1 MRELAFESAAPLWAR
16 IAEIAPHDIES
27 GMAMARIHV
36 RGGKPFEALDLLAEV
51 LAKKPGH
58 GEAEKLRSAIA
69 HGQISRIANE
79 INAQNAKQFDLTFE
93 ALAIRLGDDPYL
105 ERVRSYAAL
114 IAAPDYAPAQAARQ
128 KISRSSKRARGDG
141 SSFPEETGRSFVER
155 VERLDENAPA
165 GLADEM
171 RHRAEL
177 LVRENVWMAHAISAA
192 FFKRGDFETAKS
204 IYAGMAVDESE
215 FWLEAV
221 RRVVERKEPGLAA
234 EYSIRAAACSDADL
248 TSLGKASKKLAAAG
262 AVDAALA
269 LWRGLPDYGTNIMAA
284 AEVLRILADAARFE
298 EFMNAFRAL
307 LKDTVP
313 AGPLS
318 EAEAKALVSALQLL
332 RRVSERHRADAALAS
347 LYAIASEQDDGS
359 ALASWTRGVLANA
372 RHDRGLAVQCFEEA
386 RSREGDL
393 TSLGVDLDGEIALLH
408 ARYHDYGAANA
419 ALRRMND
426 TNKASAGYLN
436 KLARV
441 KEVADFCGPG
451 ATLFPECLIDIIF
464 DEIPKM
470 RLAYEPQQGHLLTIG
485 SSLRQGG
492 SERQTVTVLGGLC
505 ADPRIRKCVL
515 ALRTAGNE
523 DRAPFLRQARELPI
537 ELVHYGDDWQHDSD
551 LRTGLPEI
559 EANARLAG
567 AIELLPRNHREDI
580 IRIGKLIQRVRPQA
594 VHLRQD
600 MFAAAIA
607 CVLMGVPKFAIHRG
621 SVSPDLWGHGEL
633 ETNLHLRPMRH
644 TYRHLLARPEFV
656 LINNSAAG
664 LETDRAWTEW
674 PDASPFRVVHNA
686 VQFEKLGADTS
697 RNDGLRSALG
707 IGSDDFL
714 IGGVFRV
721 SPVKRPM
728 LWIEIARRVAETRA
742 DVHFAIAGDG
752 EMANDMRS
760 YAAAH
765 GFGERLHMPGL
776 VSDVGLWYRAMDINL
791 LTSEREGLPNVLIEG
806 QHFGVPAVSADVGG
820 AFETIEPGTTGFL
833 IARDAGAEAYADAIL
848 RILSDAD
855 WRETARMRAPSF
867 VHEKFGMTHAVD
879 AVLRCLGMEQIV
891 SES

>member
-16 IAEIAPHDIES
+16 IAEIAPHDIEP

-36 RGGKPFEALDLLAEV
+36 RGGRPFEALDLLAEV
-51 LAKKPGH
+51 LNKKPGH

-69 HGQISRIANE
+69 HSQISRIANE
-79 INAQNAKQFDLTFE
+79 INARNAKQFDLTFE
-93 ALAIRLGDDPYL
+93 ALTIRLGDDPYL

-114 IAAPDYAPAQAARQ
+114 IAAPDYAPVQATRQ
-128 KISRSSKRARGDG
+128 KISRSPERARGDG
-141 SSFPEETGRSFVER
+141 SSFPEETARSFVER
-155 VERLDENAPA
+155 VEKLDENAPA

-171 RHRAEL
+171 RLQAEL
-177 LVRENVWMAHAISAA
+177 LVRENVWMAHALSAA

-204 IYAGMAVDESE
+204 IYDGIAVDESE

-234 EYSIRAAACSDADL
+234 EYSLRAAACSDADM

-269 LWRGLPDYGTNIMAA
+269 LWRGLPDYGTNIMAT
-284 AEVLRILADAARFE
+284 AEVLRLLADATRFE
-298 EFMNAFRAL
+298 EFMNAFRTL

-318 EAEAKALVSALQLL
+318 EAEAKALVSACQLL
-332 RRVSERHRADAALAS
+332 RRVSERHRADVALAT

-359 ALASWTRGVLANA
+359 ALASWSLGVLANA
-372 RHDRGLAVQCFEEA
+372 RHDRGLAAQHFEDA
-386 RSREGDL
+386 RAREGDL
-393 TSLGVDLDGEIALLH
+393 ASLGINADGELALLH

-426 TNKASAGYLN
+426 TDWALEGYAT

-441 KEVADFCGPG
+441 RQVADFCGPG
-451 ATLFPECLIDIIF
+451 ADPLFPECLIDVIF
-464 DEIPKM
+464 SEIP
-470 RLAYEPQQGHLLTIG
+470 RAELAYEPLPGHLLTIG

-492 SERQTVTVLGGLC
+492 SERQTVTVLGGLSV
-505 ADPRIRKCVL
+505 DPRIRKSVL

-523 DRAPFLRQARELPI
+523 DRAPFLRQARDLPI
-537 ELVHYGDDWQHDSD
+537 ELIHYGDDWQHDSD
-551 LRTGLPEI
+551 LRTELPEL
-559 EANARLAG
+559 EANTRLAT

-580 IRIGKLIQRVRPQA
+580 IRIGKLIQLVRPHA

-600 MFAAAIA
+600 MFAAAVA
-607 CVLMGVPKFAIHRG
+607 CALMGVPKFAIHRG
-621 SVSPDLWGHGEL
+621 SLSPDLWGHGEL
-633 ETNLHLRPMRH
+633 ETSLHLRPMRH
-644 TYRHLLARPEFV
+644 TYRHLLARPGFM

-664 LETDRAWTEW
+664 LATDRAWTEW
-674 PDASPFRVVHNA
+674 PDASRFRVIHNA
-686 VQFEKLGADTS
+686 VQFEKLGSDTS
-697 RNDGLRSALG
+697 RNDELRNALG
-707 IGSDDFL
+707 VGDRGFL

-721 SPVKRPM
+721 SRVKRPM
-728 LWIEIARRVAETRA
+728 LWMEIARRVAETRA

-765 GFGERLHMPGL
+765 GFGARLHMPGL
-776 VSDVGLWYRAMDINL
+776 VSDVGPWYRAMDINL

-833 IARDAGAEAYADAIL
+833 IARDAGPEPYADAIL
-848 RILSDAD
+848 QILSDAD
-855 WRETARMRAPSF
+855 WRQRARSRAPSF
-867 VHEKFGMTHAVD
+867 AHDKFGMKHAVD
-879 AVLRCLGMEQIV
+879 AVLRCLGME
-891 SES
+891 